1 VPGLSPVHVSEVAAA
16 PAPTSVPIDCTRWP
30 CVGGEAPDALVVH
43 GVPGGVVPSAINHVT
58 HPCALAWLGLSALL
72 GAAPRPP
79 PSATARCQTEATM
92 ESAQYGLS
100 KLAVVLLLDL
110 VFVGDVAFFIG
121 MARSAAGGG

>member
-1 VPGLSPVHVSEVAAA
+1 
-16 PAPTSVPIDCTRWP
+16 
-30 CVGGEAPDALVVH
+30 
-43 GVPGGVVPSAINHVT
+43 
-58 HPCALAWLGLSALL
+58 
-72 GAAPRPP
+72 
-79 PSATARCQTEATM
+79 M